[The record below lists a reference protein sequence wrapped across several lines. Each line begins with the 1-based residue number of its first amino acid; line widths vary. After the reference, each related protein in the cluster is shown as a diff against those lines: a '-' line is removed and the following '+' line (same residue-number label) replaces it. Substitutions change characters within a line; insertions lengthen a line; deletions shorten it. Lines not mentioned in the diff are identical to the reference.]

1 MFRAGVYPMAL
12 PFVGSVEGAG
22 EIVEVGPDAAEVFG
36 LWQQG
41 VLGDIEFHRYPLAAP
56 NSPPVPQ
63 VPEPAIG
70 REKPTAGRN
79 GTYKSAAETRTET
92 RTRQTPYGKYG
103 EQSDRYE

>member
-56 NSPPVPQ
+56 NSPPVPR
-63 VPEPAIG
+63 PA
-70 REKPTAGRN
+70 RATALARPCWQRR
-79 GTYKSAAETRTET
+79 S
-92 RTRQTPYGKYG
+92 
-103 EQSDRYE
+103 S